1 MNDDYLW
8 DGSGEPDPEIQKL
21 ETTLGRFRHQGQ
33 VPEFPE
39 ITATAQP
46 PFWRRLMSSRWSF
59 GLAAATATI
68 LFIAAFGILHWSQKP
83 NTTPL
88 PGWDVESLAGTP
100 RVESN
105 ALGNTSGTTRLGV
118 GQTLVTDNRSMANIS
133 VADIGTVNV
142 EPNTRLRLVAG
153 GSGPNRLALDRG
165 TIHAYI
171 WALPGEFTV
180 DTPSAIAVDL
190 GCAYTLQVDDSGAG
204 LLRTTLGWVGFKLE
218 GHEAFIPAG
227 AVCATRPK
235 VGPGTPYFE
244 DASSSFREAL
254 SKFDFAADTPR
265 GTGRRPHRNTGG
277 VSPAGRAHHLASS
290 RSRRRIG
297 PWPRLR
303 SLGDAS
309 CASLRG
315 HARRHLAP
323 RSKNAG
329 FVVEPARPR
338 GRFAVAHVGTVMVA
352 RQSQQTV
359 TCSQHAESFLL
370 PCWP

>member
-1 MNDDYLW
+1 
-8 DGSGEPDPEIQKL
+8 
-21 ETTLGRFRHQGQ
+21 
-33 VPEFPE
+33 
-39 ITATAQP
+39 
-46 PFWRRLMSSRWSF
+46 
-59 GLAAATATI
+59 
-68 LFIAAFGILHWSQKP
+68 
-83 NTTPL
+83 
-88 PGWDVESLAGTP
+88 
-100 RVESN
+100 VESN

-153 GSGPNRLALDRG
+153 GSGHNRLALDRG

-254 SKFDFAADTPR
+254 SKFDFAADTREER
-265 GTGRRPHRNTGG
+265 GADLTEILEASRQRDALTIWHLLARVGESDRGRVYDRLARLVAPPSG
-277 VSPAGRAHHLASS
+277 VTRDGIL
-290 RSRRRIG
+290 
-297 PWPRLR
+297 RLDQKMLDLWWNQLD
-303 SLGDAS
+303 LGDISLWRTWERSWSQDKAS
-309 CASLRG
+309 
-315 HARRHLAP
+315 
-323 RSKNAG
+323 
-329 FVVEPARPR
+329 
-338 GRFAVAHVGTVMVA
+338 
-352 RQSQQTV
+352 RQ
-359 TCSQHAESFLL
+359 
-370 PCWP
+370 